1 MNELKG
7 PVSFCGVSEAESA
20 ELLTYCASNNLR
32 NVPWSPR
39 LGALIIG
46 DDAAGRWKYKT
57 AIERGVRIVKA
68 DDLLSS
74 TEPVEAPALL
84 WTEKYR
90 PSRLQDVIGNGESVS
105 ALQTWLRTWSPT
117 ASGARGALVTG
128 PPGIGKTTAVHLVVT
143 AAGMNV
149 IEFNASD
156 TRSATTVRQMFENAA
171 KSGHMGNK
179 RVIVMDEVD
188 GMSSGDRGG
197 IGELARLIRC
207 CSFPVI
213 CIANDRGSP
222 RLRPLASAC
231 LDVRFDRPTKGS
243 IAKALVKSV
252 VAAEGL
258 QASPA
263 LIEALCERNGND
275 IRSILNF
282 LQFGGGGC
290 GARGKDGLLRMDAY
304 KATGRL
310 FGAGTA
316 ATVGTATVGTA
327 SSSVD
332 DRLDLFFVDHSMV
345 PLMVSEGY
353 IAAAGGVKGR
363 SDAEKLE
370 RIAAAADR
378 LGTWDM
384 IDATIHRRQAWG
396 LLPAAATEIA
406 AAAGAVAGPAPFQI
420 FPSLLG
426 KMSKR
431 NKIRRAQAD
440 IQRRTGIGGD
450 LALADTRELLRQKLF
465 GTAAMDATAVCDTL
479 MELGL
484 TRDDMMETLSETVF
498 KGDEKTVLMD
508 SKLKAAITR
517 EMNKRVDT
525 RKSAV
530 VASATAE
537 EEGDCVDSEDEEEI
551 HMFL

>member
-20 ELLTYCASNNLR
+20 ELLAYCASNNLR
-32 NVPWSPR
+32 NVAWSPR
-39 LGALIIG
+39 LGALIVG

-74 TEPVEAPALL
+74 TEPVEAAPALL

-105 ALQTWLRTWSPT
+105 ALQTWLREWSPT

-128 PPGIGKTTAVHLVVT
+128 PPGIGKTTAVHLVVA
-143 AAGMNV
+143 AAGMSV

-156 TRSATTVRQMFENAA
+156 TRSATAVRAMFTDAA
-171 KSGHMGNK
+171 KSGHMGTK

-197 IGELARLIRC
+197 IGELARLIRSC
-207 CSFPVI
+207 TFPVI

-222 RLRPLASAC
+222 RLRPLASVC

-263 LIEALCERNGND
+263 LLEALCERNGND

-310 FGAGTA
+310 FGAA
-316 ATVGTATVGTA
+316 AVGTA
-327 SSSVD
+327 SSVD

-370 RIAAAADR
+370 RIAAAAER

-420 FPSLLG
+420 FPQLLG

-465 GTAAMDATAVCDTL
+465 GTQDATAVCDTL

-484 TRDDMMETLSETVF
+484 TRDDMLETLSETVF

-530 VASATAE
+530 AATVE

-551 HMFL
+551 QMFL

>member
-1 MNELKG
+1 
-7 PVSFCGVSEAESA
+7 
-20 ELLTYCASNNLR
+20 
-32 NVPWSPR
+32 
-39 LGALIIG
+39 
-46 DDAAGRWKYKT
+46 
-57 AIERGVRIVKA
+57 
-68 DDLLSS
+68 
-74 TEPVEAPALL
+74 
-84 WTEKYR
+84 
-90 PSRLQDVIGNGESVS
+90 
-105 ALQTWLRTWSPT
+105 
-117 ASGARGALVTG
+117 
-128 PPGIGKTTAVHLVVT
+128 
-143 AAGMNV
+143 V

-156 TRSATTVRQMFENAA
+156 TRSATAVRAMFTDAA
-171 KSGHMGNK
+171 KSGHMGTK

-197 IGELARLIRC
+197 IGELARLIRSC
-207 CSFPVI
+207 TFPVI

-222 RLRPLASAC
+222 RLRPLASVC

-263 LIEALCERNGND
+263 LLEALCERNGND

-310 FGAGTA
+310 FGAA
-316 ATVGTATVGTA
+316 AVGTA
-327 SSSVD
+327 SSVD

-370 RIAAAADR
+370 RIAAAAER

-420 FPSLLG
+420 FPQLLG

-465 GTAAMDATAVCDTL
+465 GTQDATAVCDTL

-484 TRDDMMETLSETVF
+484 TRDDMLETLSETVF

-530 VASATAE
+530 AATVE

-551 HMFL
+551 QMFL

>member
-1 MNELKG
+1 
-7 PVSFCGVSEAESA
+7 
-20 ELLTYCASNNLR
+20 LR

-57 AIERGVRIVKA
+57 AIERGVRIIKA

-74 TEPVEAPALL
+74 TESVEAAPALL

-90 PSRLQDVIGNGESVS
+90 PSRLQDVIGNGEAIA
-105 ALQTWLRTWSPT
+105 ALQGWLRTWSPT

-128 PPGIGKTTAVHLVVT
+128 PPGIGKTTAVHLVVA
-143 AAGMNV
+143 AAGMSV

-156 TRSATTVRQMFENAA
+156 TRSATAVRQMFTDAA
-171 KSGHMGNK
+171 KSGHMGTK

-197 IGELARLIRC
+197 IGELARLIRSC
-207 CSFPVI
+207 AFPVI

-222 RLRPLASAC
+222 RLRPLASTC

-310 FGAGTA
+310 FAAGTA
-316 ATVGTATVGTA
+316 AAVGTAAAGTA
-327 SSSVD
+327 SSVD

-396 LLPAAATEIA
+396 LLPAAATEIV

-420 FPSLLG
+420 FPQLLG

-440 IQRRTGIGGD
+440 IQRRTGIGSALD
-450 LALADTRELLRQKLF
+450 LADTRPLLRQKLF
-465 GTAAMDATAVCDTL
+465 GAAAMDATAVCDTL

-484 TRDDMMETLSETVF
+484 TRDDMFETLSETVF
-498 KGDEKTVLMD
+498 TGDEKTVAID

-525 RKSAV
+525 RKTSVGAG
-530 VASATAE
+530 E
-537 EEGDCVDSEDEEEI
+537 EEDYVDSEDEEEI